1 MDPGSVSIEFHGGA
15 SWLYNLFDDYLEDAL
30 KANMQ
35 SQVSMIISR
44 ELFITKYSYA
54 RQQLRP
60 SILRATQH
68 WRHYLVKKI
77 SQFPL

>member
-15 SWLYNLFDDYLEDAL
+15 SWLYNLFDDYLEDTL

-35 SQVSMIISR
+35 SQVSMIISG
-44 ELFITKYSYA
+44 ELFIIKFSYA

-60 SILRATQH
+60 SILKATQH
-68 WRHYLVKKI
+68 WRHYLVK
-77 SQFPL
+77 